1 MVTMNM
7 GALQR
12 AAQNVADRDQLAAMR
27 ELLPRIAADREMFG
41 QVPNADRA
49 AAALDA
55 AARAMVREL
64 SRAKGGLQR
73 IKEDAVEAKNIGDET
88 DADVEQTTRE
98 GHAAAY
104 ETFNDLMNY
113 YEPSWPEPT
122 APPGGGAGE

>member
-1 MVTMNM
+1 M
-7 GALQR
+7 A
-12 AAQNVADRDQLAAMR
+12 
-27 ELLPRIAADREMFG
+27 
-41 QVPNADRA
+41 
-49 AAALDA
+49 
-55 AARAMVREL
+55 REL

-113 YEPSWPEPT
+113 YEPSWPQSTP
-122 APPGGGAGE
+122 PPGGRPEE